1 MPLRI
6 NFYGGPGV
14 GKSTLAARVY
24 ADLSRAGVV
33 SVEMVREFVKP
44 WAYEGRKLDVF
55 DQVYT
60 FGNQLW
66 AEHRLFKAGV
76 QVIVTD
82 SPVILQCVYTSLLQ
96 PTSVGKHLMAI
107 ASEYEKRYPSL
118 NFFVQR
124 QTPYRRIGRYQDEA
138 ELPTLDHTIQQ
149 WLNRAEIKYLQIDPD
164 EWEIAIQTS
173 KQAAYSTPE

>member
-24 ADLSRAGVV
+24 ADLARAGVV
-33 SVEMVREFVKP
+33 SVEIVREFVKP
-44 WAYEGRKLDVF
+44 WAYEGQKLDVF

-82 SPVILQCVYTSLLQ
+82 SPVLLQCVYTAILNSN
-96 PTSVGKHLMAI
+96 VAEHLKAVAM
-107 ASEYEKRYPSL
+107 EYEQAYPSL
-118 NFFVQR
+118 DFLVQR
-124 QTPYRRIGRYQDEA
+124 ASPYRRVGRYQDEK
-138 ELPTLDHTIQQ
+138 ELPELDSRIKM
-149 WLNRAEIKYLQIDPD
+149 WLDDTGIKYLLINPD
-164 EWEIAIQTS
+164 EWEVAIQTS
-173 KQAAYSTPE
+173 KEAAYSTA

>member
-1 MPLRI
+1 MALRI

-33 SVEMVREFVKP
+33 SVEMVREFFKP
-44 WAYEGRKLDVF
+44 WAYEGKQLDVF

-60 FGNQLW
+60 SGCQLW

-82 SPVILQCVYTSLLQ
+82 SPVLLQCVYTARHSHA
-96 PTSVGKHLMAI
+96 VAKHLEAI
-107 ASEYEKRYPSL
+107 GLKYEREHTTC
-118 NFFVQR
+118 NFLVQR
-124 QTPYRRIGRYQDEA
+124 AVPYRRIGRYEDEPELA
-138 ELPTLDHTIQQ
+138 ELDSRIKKWLDDAG
-149 WLNRAEIKYLQIDPD
+149 LRYLVLHPD
-164 EWEIAIQTS
+164 EWETAIQTA
-173 KQAAYSTPE
+173 KQAAYSQPE

>member
-24 ADLSRAGVV
+24 ADLSRAGVI
-33 SVEMVREFVKP
+33 SVEIVREFVKP

-76 QVIVTD
+76 EVIVTD
-82 SPVILQCVYTSLLQ
+82 SPVILQCVYTSMLNLE
-96 PTSVGKHLMAI
+96 VAGHLMAV
-107 ASEYEKRYPSL
+107 AEEYERTYPSL
-118 NFFVQR
+118 NFLVQR
-124 QTPYRRIGRYQDEA
+124 TNPYRRIGRYQDEK
-138 ELPTLDHTIQQ
+138 ELPVLDKNIKE
-149 WLNRAEIKYLQIDPD
+149 WLTSAEIKYLLIDPD
-164 EWEIAIQTS
+164 EWEVAIQTS
-173 KQAAYSTPE
+173 KQAAYSAT

>member
-6 NFYGGPGV
+6 NLYGGPGV

-33 SVEMVREFVKP
+33 SAEIVREFVKP

-82 SPVILQCVYTSLLQ
+82 SPVILQCVYTAMLNPNVAEHLQ
-96 PTSVGKHLMAI
+96 AVAK
-107 ASEYEKRYPSL
+107 EYERTYPSL
-118 NFFVQR
+118 DFLVRRTN
-124 QTPYRRIGRYQDEA
+124 PYRRIGRYQDEK
-138 ELPTLDHTIQQ
+138 ELPILDKNIKD
-149 WLNRAEIKYLQIDPD
+149 WLDCVGVKYLLIDPD
-164 EWEIAIQTS
+164 EWETAIQTS
-173 KQAAYSTPE
+173 KQAAYSSQ